1 MKKVMEV
8 CENTRLFYVGKR
20 DKISY
25 ADKEKEIAIP
35 NYQTFSVRPSV
46 TPTANNE
53 KNASTN
59 ESVYNGYKSYH
70 G

>member
-1 MKKVMEV
+1 MKKVKEV
-8 CENTRLFYVGKR
+8 CENTRLFHVGKC
-20 DKISY
+20 DNISY
-25 ADKEKEIAIP
+25 ADKDKKIAIP
-35 NYQTFSVRPSV
+35 NYKTFSVMSSV

-59 ESVYNGYKSYH
+59 ESVYKGYKSYH